1 MNLLLDSNV
10 LIWLDIDP
18 DALSARVRELLT
30 DENNVWIAS
39 VVSVWEIQIKLQL
52 GKLSLNLPFSKL
64 IENLRVTSD
73 LQILPIEL
81 SHIWA
86 LEELPE
92 HHRDPF
98 DRLLI
103 AQAIVTQLPIVSADS
118 MFDRYS
124 VQRLW

>member
-52 GKLSLNLPFSKL
+52 GKLSL
-64 IENLRVTSD
+64 
-73 LQILPIEL
+73 QILPIEL

>member
-1 MNLLLDSNV
+1 MNLLLDSHV

-18 DALSARVRELLT
+18 DSLSARVRDLLT
-30 DENNVWIAS
+30 DENNVWVAR

-52 GKLSLNLPFSKL
+52 GKLSLNLPFPEL
-64 IENLRVTSD
+64 LENLRVTSD

-86 LEELPE
+86 LEGLPD

-103 AQAIVTQLPIVSADS
+103 AQEIATQLPIVSADS
-118 MFDRYS
+118 IFDRYPI
-124 VQRLW
+124 QRLW

>member
-1 MNLLLDSNV
+1 MNLLLDSNI
-10 LIWLDIDP
+10 LILLDIDP
-18 DALSARVRELLT
+18 DSLPAHIRELLT

-52 GKLSLNLPFSKL
+52 GKLSLNLPFPEL
-64 IENLRVTSD
+64 LENLRVTSD

-86 LEELPE
+86 LEGLPN

-103 AQAIVTQLPIVSADS
+103 AQAIATQLPIVSADS

-124 VQRLW
+124 IQRLW

>member
-39 VVSVWEIQIKLQL
+39 VVSIWEIQIKLQL
-52 GKLSLNLPFSKL
+52 GKLSLNLPFSEL

-86 LEELPE
+86 LEGLPE

>member
-1 MNLLLDSNV
+1 MNLLLDSHV
-10 LIWLDIDP
+10 LIWLDVDP

-30 DENNVWIAS
+30 DENNVWVAS

-52 GKLSLNLPFSKL
+52 GKLSLNLPFPEL
-64 IENLRVTSD
+64 IENLQTTSD

-86 LEELPE
+86 LEGLPN

-98 DRLLI
+98 DRLII
-103 AQAIVTQLPIVSADS
+103 AQAIATQLPIVSADS
-118 MFDRYS
+118 KFDRYPID
-124 VQRLW
+124 RLW

>member
-18 DALSARVRELLT
+18 DSLTTRVRELLI
-30 DENNVWIAS
+30 DENNVWVAS
-39 VVSVWEIQIKLQL
+39 VVSIWEIQIKLQL
-52 GKLSLNLPFSKL
+52 GKLLLNLPFPEL
-64 IENLRVTSD
+64 IENLRVTSN
-73 LQILPIEL
+73 LQLLPIEL

-86 LEELPE
+86 LEELPD

-103 AQAIVTQLPIVSADS
+103 AQEIAAQL
-118 MFDRYS
+118 
-124 VQRLW
+124 L